1 VPECRGEQ
9 VGSVR
14 RAACFCLGLVALLS
28 VVSGLATGASAVPQ
42 ASISASSFVAIDAD
56 SGGILVARASTARR
70 PIASLTK
77 VMTGLVVVERGR
89 LWAPVQV
96 TPTATRVE
104 PEREGLVPG
113 QTYSRMTLLW
123 SSLLVSSNDSAT
135 ALAIDAGGGSLS
147 RFYAL
152 MNAKA
157 RSLGM
162 VRTTYAS
169 ASGLNDTNNL
179 STALDQ
185 AILAR
190 AALTDPTFARIV
202 ATRVHRT
209 SWPPPTYAKVWV
221 NHNKMLMTNPG
232 TYGVKTGWTTRAGG
246 CLIVA
251 ERRGGR
257 AVIGVILDSPS
268 IWVDGPALIDKAFAR
283 ISRQHS

>member
-1 VPECRGEQ
+1 
-9 VGSVR
+9 
-14 RAACFCLGLVALLS
+14 LVALVS
-28 VVSGLATGASAVPQ
+28 VASGLAAGALAVPRV
-42 ASISASSFVAIDAD
+42 SISAASFVAIDAE
-56 SGGILVARASTARR
+56 SGRILVAHGSTARR

-77 VMTGLVVVERGR
+77 VMTALIVIERGR
-89 LWAPVQV
+89 LWAPVRV
-96 TPTATRVE
+96 TQTATRVE
-104 PEREGLVPG
+104 PELEGLVTG
-113 QTYSRMTLLW
+113 QTYSRMSLLW

-147 RFYAL
+147 RFYAQ

-162 VRTTYAS
+162 MRTSYAS
-169 ASGLNDTNNL
+169 ASGLNDTRNL

-190 AALTDPTFARIV
+190 AALTNPTFARIV

-209 SWPPPTYAKVWV
+209 SWPPPTYAKIWV
-221 NHNKMLMTNPG
+221 NHNKMLMTTPG
-232 TYGVKTGWTTRAGG
+232 TYGVKTGWTTKAGG

-251 ERRGGR
+251 ERRGGH

-268 IWVDGPALIDKAFAR
+268 IWVDGPALIDKAFAQIR
-283 ISRQHS
+283 R

>member
-1 VPECRGEQ
+1 M
-9 VGSVR
+9 R
-14 RAACFCLGLVALLS
+14 RAACFCLGLVALVS
-28 VVSGLATGASAVPQ
+28 VASALATSASAVPQ
-42 ASISASSFVAIDAD
+42 TSISARSFVAIDAD
-56 SGGILVARASTARR
+56 SGRIILAHASTARR

-77 VMTGLVVVERGR
+77 VMTALIVIGRGR
-89 LWAPVQV
+89 LWAPVRV

-104 PEREGLVPG
+104 PEREGLVAG
-113 QTYSRMTLLW
+113 QSYSRMALLW

-152 MNAKA
+152 MNARA

-190 AALTDPTFARIV
+190 AALTNPTFARIV

-209 SWPPPTYAKVWV
+209 SWPPPTHAKVWV
-221 NHNKMLMTNPG
+221 NHNKMLMTTPG

-251 ERRGGR
+251 ERRGDR

-268 IWVDGPALIDKAFAR
+268 IWVDGPALIDTAFAHINR
-283 ISRQHS
+283 SHS

>member
-1 VPECRGEQ
+1 
-9 VGSVR
+9 
-14 RAACFCLGLVALLS
+14 
-28 VVSGLATGASAVPQ
+28 
-42 ASISASSFVAIDAD
+42 
-56 SGGILVARASTARR
+56 
-70 PIASLTK
+70 
-77 VMTGLVVVERGR
+77 
-89 LWAPVQV
+89 
-96 TPTATRVE
+96 
-104 PEREGLVPG
+104 
-113 QTYSRMTLLW
+113 MTLLW

-135 ALAIDAGGGSLS
+135 ALAIDAGGGSLN

-190 AALTDPTFARIV
+190 AALTNPTFARIV

-221 NHNKMLMTNPG
+221 NHNKMLMTTPG
-232 TYGVKTGWTTRAGG
+232 TYGVKTGWTTQAGG

-251 ERRGGR
+251 ERRGDR

-268 IWVDGPALIDKAFAR
+268 IWVDGPALIDKAFA
-283 ISRQHS
+283 QMGLHS